1 MARMMG
7 ATCRPFC
14 PSCRSGKGCGPDCP
28 DKSAPSVKAVR
39 SREKRQ
45 GRRDIL
51 RLVGQRAAGAKIR
64 F

>member
-7 ATCRPFC
+7 AACRPFC
-14 PSCRSGKGCGPDCP
+14 PSCRSGKGCGPDCA
-28 DKSAPSVKAVR
+28 DKAAPSVKAVR

-45 GRRDIL
+45 GRRAIL
-51 RLVGQRAAGAKIR
+51 RLLGPGTTVTKIR